1 MGRKNE
7 IIITNIE
14 FQVNNFEGTGNDYD
28 VECYAIEPEDNDQY
42 VITVYDVNGDK
53 REEVDT
59 MYFDSCGTSVGTDYR
74 YLDKISQYVYD
85 VLFRTNEQ
93 SIIKGF

>member
-1 MGRKNE
+1 MSRKNE

-14 FQVNNFEGTGNDYD
+14 FQVNNFEGTGKDYD
-28 VECYAIEPEDNDQY
+28 VECYAVEPENNDQY
-42 VITVYDVNGDK
+42 VITVYDVNGNERK
-53 REEVDT
+53 KIDT
-59 MYFDSCGTSVGTDYR
+59 LYFDSCGGSVETDYK

-85 VLFRTNEQ
+85 VLFKANEQ